1 MEKKKTNFN
10 VKVDEI
16 VWDEFK
22 LTAKKRG
29 ITTMEAMEEAFCDF
43 IKKEIDKDD

>member
-1 MEKKKTNFN
+1 MGKKKTNFN

-22 LTAKKRG
+22 LAAKKKG
-29 ITTMEAMEEAFCDF
+29 ITTMEAMEEAFADF
-43 IKKEIDKDD
+43 VKKNDKK